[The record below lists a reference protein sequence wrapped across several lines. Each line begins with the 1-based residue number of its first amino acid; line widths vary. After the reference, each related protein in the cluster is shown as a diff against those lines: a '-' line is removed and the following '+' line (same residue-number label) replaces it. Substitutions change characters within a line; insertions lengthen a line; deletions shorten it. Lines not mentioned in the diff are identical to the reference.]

1 MRLQRYRKSILLS
14 MWAKEEQNLHFKK
27 YPPGSEKH
35 HSHQKLLDAFATD
48 IYDRAKMAVVE
59 KYLTFSKN
67 MYLDRVMQ
75 WRLRLMAY
83 KFSPNETKTLKVILG
98 MHQATR
104 EFQLRLVDPETGA
117 LVRDYS
123 SLGKKIDKIPA
134 LLNPDLTFAEAKQQH
149 HDYIKS
155 SYEVP

>member
-35 HSHQKLLDAFATD
+35 LSHQKLLDAFATD

-98 MHQATR
+98 MH
-104 EFQLRLVDPETGA
+104 
-117 LVRDYS
+117 
-123 SLGKKIDKIPA
+123 
-134 LLNPDLTFAEAKQQH
+134 
-149 HDYIKS
+149 
-155 SYEVP
+155 